1 MRKEVIEQME
11 SYLNGNRFQS
21 YDFDIDK
28 GDLKDK
34 NEPFIWG
41 LLPSGTGL
49 ILLGETFEKGL
60 EKESFRMR
68 ILKDKMVPIKDFMY
82 WSKNLECR
90 IFYYDYL
97 DLREIQKE
105 DVEKLYLNIWDERI
119 ERLKKEHKE
128 EAEAANKPIE
138 IICKYDCE
146 EHLKEQLIYAK
157 SLEDESLKDIL
168 DRLKSYIRMAIDHKF
183 YLLKD
188 GEHDFCFEE
197 RVNGKTWINGGII
210 FHANKSENRW
220 EIHT

>member
-1 MRKEVIEQME
+1 MK
-11 SYLNGNRFQS
+11 SFLNGNRFQS
-21 YDFDIDK
+21 YDFDIDE

-49 ILLGETFEKGL
+49 ILLGEEFEKCL

-68 ILKDKMVPIKDFMY
+68 IFKDKMAPIKDFMY

-105 DVEKLYLNIWDERI
+105 DVEKIYLNIWDERI
-119 ERLKKEHKE
+119 EQLKKEYKE
-128 EAEAANKPIE
+128 EAEVANKPIE
-138 IICKYDCE
+138 IVCKYDCE
-146 EHLKEQLIYAK
+146 EHLEKQLAYAK
-157 SLEDESLKDIL
+157 SLEDESLKNIL
-168 DRLKSYIRMAIDHKF
+168 DRLKSHMRMAVDHKI

-188 GEHDFCFEE
+188 GEHDFYFEE
-197 RVNGKTWINGGII
+197 KVNVERRLNGGII

-220 EIHT
+220 ESHT